1 MTGAGE
7 GSRKRGDVGTALVE
21 FTWLALIL
29 LVPVVY
35 VLLAVFDAQRA
46 SYGVSAASRSAGRAF
61 VLSPDPATARERALE
76 AARVAMADQGVDVG
90 ADAVTISCS
99 PAPDQCLTP
108 GAVITVTVAIQQLLP
123 LAPDVLG
130 GTAPTLRVASTHSEP
145 YGLFREDRS

>member
-1 MTGAGE
+1 VTFRVRRGQH
-7 GSRKRGDVGTALVE
+7 RGDSGTALIE

-29 LVPVVY
+29 LVPAVY

-61 VLSPDPATARERALE
+61 VLSPDPATAQQRALD
-76 AARVAMADQGVDVG
+76 AARVAMADQGVEVS
-90 ADAVTISCS
+90 ADAVTIRCS

-108 GAVITVTVAIQQLLP
+108 GALVTVTVAVQQPLP
-123 LAPDVLG
+123 LVPDVLG
-130 GTAPTLRVASTHSEP
+130 GSAPTLRVASTHSEP

>member
-1 MTGAGE
+1 MTADA
-7 GSRKRGDVGTALVE
+7 RTLNRTDTGTALVE
-21 FTWLALIL
+21 FTWLALML

-61 VLSPDPATARERALE
+61 VLAPDLATAHQRAID
-76 AARVAMADQGVDVG
+76 AARVAMGDQGVDVG
-90 ADAVTISCS
+90 PDAVTVSCS

-108 GAVITVTVAIQQLLP
+108 GAVVTVTVAVQQPLP
-123 LAPDVLG
+123 LVPDVLG
-130 GTAPTLRVASTHSEP
+130 ASAPTVRVASTHSEP